1 MIDIR
6 RVVRFV
12 ILVIVAAVVF
22 WLLFFL
28 VDYVGLPEPF
38 NKVAHIGLMIAA
50 VLVLIGLIL
59 DAAGYDVFKKNGP

>member
-1 MIDIR
+1 
-6 RVVRFV
+6 V
-12 ILVIVAAVVF
+12 LTIVAACVF

-38 NKVAHIGLMIAA
+38 NKVAHVGLMVAA

-59 DAAGYDVFKKNGP
+59 DAVGYDVFKKGP

>member
-1 MIDIR
+1 MIDLR

-12 ILVIVAAVVF
+12 ILLIVAAVVF

-28 VDYVGLPEPF
+28 VDYIGLPQPFDRVAHVGLM
-38 NKVAHIGLMIAA
+38 VAA

-59 DAAGYDVFKKNGP
+59 DAAGYDVFKKG